1 MQPPLFHLY
10 KLIPTRVPWPYRDLD
25 LLVVSLPERVA
36 HYSRLNKS
44 NGVNV
49 PTGVEMLIC

>member
-49 PTGVEMLIC
+49 PTGVEMLIS